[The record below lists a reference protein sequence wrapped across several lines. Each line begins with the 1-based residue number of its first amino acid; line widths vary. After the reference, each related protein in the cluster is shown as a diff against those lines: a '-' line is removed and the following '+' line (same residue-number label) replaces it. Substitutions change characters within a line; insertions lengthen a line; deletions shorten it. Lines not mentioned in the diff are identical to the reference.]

1 MRRSY
6 PRHYSA
12 RQTPLG
18 KLLKEA
24 RIKMGISQAQL
35 ADRIGVSRPF
45 LSQLET
51 GKYFQPS
58 PATLQ
63 SIAAELHLS
72 VDDLHAFTG
81 YTMPSD
87 LPEYEAYLHAKY
99 QLPDEAIAQLISYF
113 EYIQSKYAQ
122 PQAGG
127 RSPA

>member
-6 PRHYSA
+6 PRHHTP

-18 KLLKEA
+18 KLLREA
-24 RIKMGISQAQL
+24 RIKAHISQEQL
-35 ADRIGVSRPF
+35 AERTGVSRPF

-51 GKYFQPS
+51 GKYLQPS

-63 SIAAELHLS
+63 SIAAELHIS
-72 VDDLHAFTG
+72 IDDLHAFTG

-99 QLPDEAIAQLISYF
+99 QLPDKAIAELISYF
-113 EYIQSKYAQ
+113 EYIQSKYASQ
-122 PQAGG
+122 
-127 RSPA
+127 